1 MKIKKSLKNLFQF
14 RWQPTR
20 DIAIVFISWALVM
33 FLNYIAYAKDITIYA
48 IVFGVFLLI
57 LGMGLILP
65 VGWAVYRKKSL
76 ASIGITSK
84 YWLKSLLLGII
95 LTLGFE
101 VIPYITGQYG
111 GPFPSGIQLFALILL
126 ALIAG
131 LFEAVY
137 FRGFVQLR
145 LEKSFGI
152 IPSIIVAS
160 VLYSLYHIGYGGT
173 WVAPSTLFTLVIIG
187 IIFAVIFRITKNILI
202 IWPFAIPFGAM
213 AHMAE
218 IEAIDKTGLFAN
230 LVPMIPY
237 YIAVLIL
244 MGIITWIGIRK
255 TKSWQEE

>member
-1 MKIKKSLKNLFQF
+1 MKIKKSLKHLFQF

-20 DIAIVFISWALVM
+20 DIAIVFISWILVM
-33 FLNYIAYAKDITIYA
+33 FLNYIAYAKDIIIYA

-57 LGMGLILP
+57 LGMGAAFP

-84 YWLKSLLLGII
+84 YWWRSLFLGII
-95 LTLGFE
+95 LTLVLE
-101 VIPYITGQYG
+101 VVPYITGQFG
-111 GPFPSGIQLFALILL
+111 GPFPLGIQLFALILL
-126 ALIAG
+126 ALTAG

-152 IPSIIVAS
+152 IPSIFVAS
-160 VLYSLYHIGYGGT
+160 GFYSLYHIGYGGT
-173 WVAPSTLFTLVIIG
+173 WADPSTLVRLVIVG
-187 IIFAVIFRITKNILI
+187 IIFSAIFRITKNILI
-202 IWPFAIPFGAM
+202 IWPFAIPFGAI

-218 IEAIDKTGLFAN
+218 VEAIDKTGLFVN

-237 YIAVLIL
+237 YIVVLIL
-244 MGIITWIGIRK
+244 MAIAIQIGIRK
-255 TKSWQEE
+255 TKSSQAE